1 MCMKF
6 FVGFLMVIGFASFA
20 KAQVPE
26 FDKLEMLYAQ
36 NHYKMVYRKANRL
49 LDIPD
54 YDWSQIPK
62 FYKALS
68 LFQLSQN
75 EHWLINHPNAL
86 DDASALF
93 REIKKSSD
101 GRKIFNAHMYEISF
115 LKHDLIAWAEDLK
128 RRNQKD
134 EFEHL
139 QKAMAGLFDEIPDL
153 EYPTSNSNEFA
164 NTNKDAELD
173 MYAKERV
180 AIVEFA
186 KKYIGTP
193 YVWAGNEPTGFDC
206 SGFTSYVM
214 KNFKKE
220 LPRRAVDQY
229 NSSRQLKEKNVMMGD
244 LVFFDNGSGISHVG
258 MIISEKGKP
267 LVMIHAS
274 SSKGVVIT
282 EIEKSDYWLKRLYGF
297 GTYVY

>member
-1 MCMKF
+1 MKF
-6 FVGFLMVIGFASFA
+6 LVGFLMVIGFASFA

-49 LDIPD
+49 LDVPD

-62 FYKALS
+62 FYKSLS

-75 EHWLINHPNAL
+75 DHWLINHPNAL
-86 DDASALF
+86 DDASSLLN
-93 REIKKSSD
+93 EIKKSSD
-101 GRKIFNAHMYEISF
+101 GRKVFNAHMYEISF
-115 LKHDLIAWAEDLK
+115 LKHDLLAWAEDLK
-128 RRNQKD
+128 RRNKKE
-134 EFEHL
+134 EFDHL
-139 QKAMAGLFDEIPDL
+139 QKAITGLFDEIPDV
-153 EYPTSNSNEFA
+153 EYQNASANEFVS
-164 NTNKDAELD
+164 TNQDAVLD
-173 MYAKERV
+173 MYAKERL
-180 AIVEFA
+180 ALVEYA
-186 KKYIGTP
+186 KKFIGTP
-193 YVWAGNEPTGFDC
+193 YVWAGNDPTGFDC

-214 KNFKKE
+214 KNYKKE

-258 MIISEKGKP
+258 MIVSEKGKP

>member
-1 MCMKF
+1 MKF
-6 FVGFLMVIGFASFA
+6 FVGFLMVIGFASVA

-54 YDWSQIPK
+54 YDWSHIPK

-86 DDASALF
+86 DDASTLF
-93 REIKKSSD
+93 REIKKSSE

-153 EYPTSNSNEFA
+153 EYPATNSNEFA

-173 MYAKERV
+173 MYAKERL
-180 AIVEFA
+180 AIVEYA

-206 SGFTSYVM
+206 SGFTSYIM

>member
-1 MCMKF
+1 MKF
-6 FVGFLMVIGFASFA
+6 IVVLIVILGSVTVVR
-20 KAQVPE
+20 AQIPE

-54 YDWSQIPK
+54 YDFSQIPK

-75 EHWLINHPNAL
+75 DHWLIRNANAL
-86 DDASALF
+86 EDAAKMF
-93 REIKKSSD
+93 NDIKRSSD
-101 GRKIFNAHMYEISF
+101 GKKVFNAHMYEISF
-115 LKHDLIAWAEDLK
+115 LKHDLISWAEDLK
-128 RRNQKD
+128 RRGQKED
-134 EFEHL
+134 FERL
-139 QKAMAGLFDEIPDL
+139 QKAMTGLFDDVPDF
-153 EYPTSNSNEFA
+153 EYQTGNSNQFA
-164 NTNKDAELD
+164 TTNSDAELD
-173 MYAKERV
+173 MYAKERLE
-180 AIVEFA
+180 IVEYA

-193 YVWAGNEPTGFDC
+193 YVWSGNDPNGFDC

-214 KNFKKE
+214 KNFKKD

-229 NSSRQLKEKNVMMGD
+229 ESSHQLKEKNVMMGD

-297 GTYVY
+297 GTYVYK

>member
-1 MCMKF
+1 MKF
-6 FVGFLMVIGFASFA
+6 FVGLLMVFGFTSFA

-36 NHYKMVYRKANRL
+36 NHYKIVYRKANRL
-49 LDIPD
+49 LDVPD

-62 FYKALS
+62 LYKALS

-75 EHWLINHPNAL
+75 DHWLINHPNAL
-86 DDASALF
+86 DEAASLMN
-93 REIKKSSD
+93 EIKKSSD
-101 GRKIFNAHMYEISF
+101 GRKVFNAHMYEISF
-115 LKHDLIAWAEDLK
+115 LKHDLLAWAEDLK
-128 RRNQKD
+128 RRNKKE
-134 EFEHL
+134 EFDHL
-139 QKAMAGLFDEIPDL
+139 QKAISGLFDEIPDL
-153 EYPTSNSNEFA
+153 EYQNGNTNEFA
-164 NTNKDAELD
+164 TTNKDAELD
-173 MYAKERV
+173 MYAKERL
-180 AIVEFA
+180 ALVEYA
-186 KKYIGTP
+186 KKFIGTP

-214 KNFKKE
+214 KNYKKE

-258 MIISEKGKP
+258 MIVSEKGKP

>member
-6 FVGFLMVIGFASFA
+6 LIGCLMVIGFASFA

-86 DDASALF
+86 DDASKLF
-93 REIKKSSD
+93 QEIKKSSD
-101 GRKIFNAHMYEISF
+101 GKKVFNAHMYEISF

-128 RRNQKD
+128 RRNQKE

-153 EYPTSNSNEFA
+153 EYPNANSTDYA
-164 NTNKDAELD
+164 TTNSEAALD
-173 MYAKERV
+173 MYAKERL
-180 AIVEFA
+180 AIVEYA
-186 KKYIGTP
+186 KKFIGTP
-193 YVWAGNEPTGFDC
+193 YVWAGNEPSGFDC

-214 KNFKKE
+214 KNLKKE
-220 LPRRAVDQY
+220 LPRRAIDQY
-229 NSSRQLKEKNVMMGD
+229 ASSRQLKEKNVMMGD

>member
-1 MCMKF
+1 MKF
-6 FVGFLMVIGFASFA
+6 FVGLLMVIGFTSVA

-49 LDIPD
+49 LDVPD

-62 FYKALS
+62 LYKALS

-75 EHWLINHPNAL
+75 DHWLINHPNAL
-86 DDASALF
+86 DEAASLMN
-93 REIKKSSD
+93 EIKKSSD
-101 GRKIFNAHMYEISF
+101 GRKVFNAHMYEISF
-115 LKHDLIAWAEDLK
+115 LKHDLLAWAEDLK
-128 RRNQKD
+128 RRNKKE
-134 EFEHL
+134 EFDHL
-139 QKAMAGLFDEIPDL
+139 QKAISGLFDEIPDL
-153 EYPTSNSNEFA
+153 EYQNGNSNEFA
-164 NTNKDAELD
+164 TTNKDAELD
-173 MYAKERV
+173 MYAKERL
-180 AIVEFA
+180 ALVEYA
-186 KKYIGTP
+186 KKFIGTP

-214 KNFKKE
+214 KNYKKE

-258 MIISEKGKP
+258 MIVSEKEKP

>member
-1 MCMKF
+1 MRF
-6 FVGFLMVIGFASFA
+6 FVGCLMVFGFASFA
-20 KAQVPE
+20 TAQVPE

-75 EHWLINHPNAL
+75 EHWLVNHPNAL
-86 DDASALF
+86 DEAARLF
-93 REIKKSSD
+93 QEIKKSSD
-101 GRKIFNAHMYEISF
+101 GKKIFNAHMYEISF

-128 RRNQKD
+128 RRSQKE

-139 QKAMAGLFDEIPDL
+139 QKAMSGLFDEIPDL

-173 MYAKERV
+173 MYAKERL
-180 AIVEFA
+180 AIVEYA

>member
-1 MCMKF
+1 MKF
-6 FVGFLMVIGFASFA
+6 LVGFLMVIGFATFA

-36 NHYKMVYRKANRL
+36 NHYKMVYRNANRL

-54 YDWSQIPK
+54 YDWSQVPR
-62 FYKALS
+62 FYKAMS

-75 EHWLINHPNAL
+75 DHWLINHPNAL
-86 DDASALF
+86 DDAANLF

-101 GRKIFNAHMYEISF
+101 GKKIFNAHMYEISF

-128 RRNQKD
+128 RRGKKE

-139 QKAMAGLFDEIPDL
+139 QKAMAGLFEEIPDL
-153 EYPTSNSNEFA
+153 EYPKNESTEFA
-164 NTNKDAELD
+164 TTNKEAELD
-173 MYAKERV
+173 MYAKERL
-180 AIVEFA
+180 ALVEYA
-186 KKYIGTP
+186 KKFIGTP
-193 YVWAGNEPTGFDC
+193 YVWAGNDATGFDC

-214 KNFKKE
+214 KNNKKE

-229 NSSRQLKEKNVMMGD
+229 NASRQLKEKNVMMGD

-258 MIISEKGKP
+258 MIVSEKGKP

-274 SSKGVVIT
+274 SSQGVVIT

>member
-1 MCMKF
+1 MKILI
-6 FVGFLMVIGFASFA
+6 GFLMVFGFASFA

-75 EHWLINHPNAL
+75 KHWLINHPNAL
-86 DDASALF
+86 DDASNLF

-128 RRNQKD
+128 RRSQKE

-153 EYPTSNSNEFA
+153 EYPTVNSNEFA

-173 MYAKERV
+173 MYAKERL
-180 AIVEFA
+180 AIVEYA
-186 KKYIGTP
+186 KKFIGTP

>member
-1 MCMKF
+1 MKF

-75 EHWLINHPNAL
+75 EHWLVNHPNAL
-86 DDASALF
+86 DDAANLF

-128 RRNQKD
+128 RRSQKE

-153 EYPTSNSNEFA
+153 EYPTDNSNDFA
-164 NTNKDAELD
+164 STNKDAELD
-173 MYAKERV
+173 MYAKERL
-180 AIVEFA
+180 AIVEYA